1 MIITIVGGTGL
12 VGQGIFKELAQV
24 VDYELHSLSRNGK
37 SKDNLVEPVLYHSA
51 NLNETGDWQELLQKS
66 DWVIDA
72 VGILFPSKSKGTTYE
87 KNSIQPAKIIIDTI
101 VNSENQC
108 LFISANDGPFFMN
121 DYMRA
126 KKEVE
131 AYGQKRLKSRF
142 VSVFPGIVYDAS
154 RKSSYFPARL
164 LEPLIKIPIFF
175 FLKSYRP
182 IKRSQFA
189 KEIHKIIEGK
199 ESSLTSRIK

>member
-1 MIITIVGGTGL
+1 MI
-12 VGQGIFKELAQV
+12 
-24 VDYELHSLSRNGK
+24 GK
-37 SKDNLVEPVLYHSA
+37 NFYKN
-51 NLNETGDWQELLQKS
+51 Q
-66 DWVIDA
+66 IA

-154 RKSSYFPARL
+154 RKR
-164 LEPLIKIPIFF
+164 
-175 FLKSYRP
+175 SYRP